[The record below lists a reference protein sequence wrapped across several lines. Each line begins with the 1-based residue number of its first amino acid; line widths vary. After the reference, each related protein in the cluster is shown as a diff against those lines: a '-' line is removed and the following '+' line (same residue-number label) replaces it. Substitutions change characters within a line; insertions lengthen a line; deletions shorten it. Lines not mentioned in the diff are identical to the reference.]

1 MNGGIWIVAE
11 QYSGKLETVSFELLT
26 RALKLKAERE
36 MPVCAMLFAPPG
48 FPESEIQRLIDCGAD
63 AVYVAENP
71 DLGTFSVGP
80 FAEAF
85 LRLVDEYRP
94 EIVLSGAT
102 STGRTLLPYA
112 AMKLHTGLT
121 ADCTQLGIEAESG
134 LLLQTRPAIGG
145 NIMAT
150 IKCADSLPQMA
161 TVRPRS
167 SRPAP
172 AQTGRSGRIVRL
184 ACETT
189 DGRTSVVSFAPAAES
204 TGIQEASRLVVVGR
218 GIKRPETL
226 PMIYELAELLGAA
239 VGGTREVVD
248 RGWLD
253 YPRQIGLSGKTVTPD
268 LYLGIGVSGA
278 IQHLAGMQ
286 TSGVIAAVNS
296 DPDAQIFKVAD
307 FGIRGNLFEVVPA
320 LIRELK
326 EGGTSWIK

>member
-11 QYSGKLETVSFELLT
+11 QYSGKLETVSFELLS

-36 MPVCAMLFAPPG
+36 APVCAMLFSTPG
-48 FPESEIQRLIDCGAD
+48 FPEAELRRLIDCGAD
-63 AVYVAENP
+63 AVYAVEGP
-71 DLGTFSVGP
+71 DLGAFSIGP

-85 LRLVDEYRP
+85 LRLVSEYRP

-112 AMKLHTGLT
+112 AMKLRTGLT

-150 IKCADSLPQMA
+150 IKCAHSLPQMA

-172 AQTGRSGRIVRL
+172 AQAGRSGRIVRL
-184 ACETT
+184 TCEAA
-189 DGRTSVVSFAPAAES
+189 DGRTKVVSFAPAAES

-326 EGGTSWIK
+326 EGGTSWMK

>member
-1 MNGGIWIVAE
+1 MKGGIWIVAE
-11 QYSGKLETVSFELLT
+11 AFSGKLEAVSFELLT
-26 RALKLKAERE
+26 RALALKAERD

-48 FPESEIQRLIDCGAD
+48 VPDGELQRLVDCGAD
-63 AVYVAENP
+63 AVYVLESPALEHF
-71 DLGTFSVGP
+71 TSGP

-85 LRLVDEYRP
+85 LRLVREYAP

-112 AMKLHTGLT
+112 AMKLGTGLT
-121 ADCTQLGIEAESG
+121 ADCTRLGIEAETG

-150 IKCADSLPQMA
+150 IKCAKTRPQMA

-172 AQTGRSGRIVRL
+172 VLGRRAGEIVRL
-184 ACETT
+184 AAEFDDMRSQVISFVPSAET
-189 DGRTSVVSFAPAAES
+189 

-226 PMIYELAELLGAA
+226 PMIRELADLLGAS

-253 YPRQIGLSGKTVTPD
+253 YPHQIGLSGRTVTPD

-286 TSGVIAAVNS
+286 TSGVIVAVNS
-296 DPDAQIFKVAD
+296 DPDAQIFKVSD

-320 LIRELK
+320 LIREIK
-326 EGGTSWIK
+326 EGGSPWTK